1 MIRATMS
8 SFSFSSFQFRPGGA
22 LLRIAPWS
30 LALGVVT
37 LIMAIRALPQG
48 SGMFFSFAAAAGII
62 ALPAALWRYR
72 ARARQGGAL
81 TLKDGRF
88 QVSGVPER
96 FTPEE
101 VVRAEPR
108 GAQGLFLEMED
119 GAEIEAALDGC
130 RPDEVLEALRYDPKT
145 RVVRVPRQSFPS
157 SAFFGIVS
165 LLVVP
170 VLVFQPLAALAERLG
185 DPREHVGSLL
195 LACFLVGC
203 AVALLGGKRL
213 ERRGFELSLDGIRV
227 RDFLRQRFFPRIQ
240 VARFEEIE
248 RRVVA
253 SEEDEEEEKP
263 LYASRETVELVGFRV
278 HLRSGETLLL
288 KDIPSDRLA
297 QVRGALVRMTARSGK
312 ASWEAHR
319 GALARGERDAAA
331 WVQGLQERY
340 RSAANYREDRVPES
354 DLEECL
360 KDPSAPPDLRL
371 AAAVALRAGGKGAR
385 KKIRVAAED
394 CANPELARA
403 LLAAREE
410 ALDEELVAAV
420 ERQAGRG

>member
-1 MIRATMS
+1 MS
-8 SFSFSSFQFRPGGA
+8 SFSFSSFHFRPGGA

-30 LALGVVT
+30 LALGGVT

-48 SGMFFSFAAAAGII
+48 PGMFVSFVAAAGII
-62 ALPAALWRYR
+62 ALLAALWRYR
-72 ARARQGGAL
+72 ARARQGGTL
-81 TLKDGRF
+81 TLKEGRF

-108 GAQGLFLEMED
+108 GTQGLFLEMED
-119 GAEIEAALDGC
+119 GAEIEGKLEGA
-130 RPDEVLEALRYDPKT
+130 RPDEVLEVLRYDPKT
-145 RVVRVPRQSFPS
+145 RVVRVPRASFPS
-157 SAFFGIVS
+157 PTFFGIVS

-170 VLVFQPLAALAERLG
+170 VLAFQLLAALAKAL
-185 DPREHVGSLL
+185 DNPHEHVGKLL
-195 LACFLVGC
+195 LASFLVGC

-227 RDFLRQRFFPRIQ
+227 RDLLGQRFFPRSQ

-248 RRVVA
+248 HRVVA
-253 SEEDEEEEKP
+253 SEEEEDEEKP
-263 LYASRETVELVGFRV
+263 LYASRELVKLTGFRV

-288 KDIPSDRLA
+288 EDIPSERLA
-297 QVRGALVRMTARSGK
+297 QVRGALARMTARSGQ
-312 ASWEAHR
+312 ASWEMHR

-331 WVQGLQERY
+331 WVQGLRERY
-340 RSAANYREDRVPES
+340 QSTVGYREDRVPES
-354 DLEECL
+354 ELEECL
-360 KDPSAPPDLRL
+360 NDPSAPPDLRL
-371 AAAVALRAGGKGAR
+371 AAAVVLRASGKGAR
-385 KKIRVAAED
+385 RKIRVAAED

-410 ALDEELVAAV
+410 ALDEGPVVAV
-420 ERQAGRG
+420 ERQAGRR